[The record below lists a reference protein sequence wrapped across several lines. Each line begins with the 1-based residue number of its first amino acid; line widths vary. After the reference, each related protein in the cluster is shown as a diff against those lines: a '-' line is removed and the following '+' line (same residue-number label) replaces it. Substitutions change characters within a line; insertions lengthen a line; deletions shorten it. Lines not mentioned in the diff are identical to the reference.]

1 MNALTEIPAEGR
13 LPAAFRAYWQAAGQ
27 SLPGHGDA
35 AVAQQRA
42 AAFAAADAL
51 GLPNRRVEDWK
62 FTSSNALSRLLPAK
76 PDGTAAARDW
86 AAMLAGWPLDGAAVV
101 VLADGAWQGDL
112 SGNALPDGVT
122 VQRLAQG
129 PEGLAELLQPLQGG
143 AETTPANLNLA
154 LAEDG
159 LLVDVAAGAQADR
172 PLVLVHLTG
181 GADGAAMHHLR
192 HRLRLGAGAALTVV
206 ELHLSAAAA
215 PVWSNLLIDVE
226 LAQDARLDHLRIGLA
241 EAGDRSLRTGL
252 LRGHLAAGSDY
263 RGTAIALGG
272 SLVRDEIDLHL
283 AGAGAACRLDGLN
296 LAAGHDHLDSTLRI
310 AHDAG
315 GCRSDQH
322 YRAIAD
328 DHGHAVFQGRIA
340 VAPDAQKS
348 DAHQLI
354 RALLLSD
361 DAVADAKPEL
371 EILADDV
378 QCSHGAS
385 IGDLDEEALFYLQ
398 ARGIGRGAARNLL
411 IGAFTSE
418 ILAGIALADWR
429 DAAQAA
435 LDRRLASMVDDKV
448 LAEGRG

>member
-1 MNALTEIPAEGR
+1 MNALAEIPAEGQ
-13 LPAAFRAYWQAAGQ
+13 LPEAFRAWWQAARPG
-27 SLPGHGDA
+27 LPGHDDEAVDA
-35 AVAQQRA
+35 RRA

-62 FTSSNALSRLLPAK
+62 FTSSHALSRLQPGPRDAAPAA
-76 PDGTAAARDW
+76 PDW
-86 AAMLAGWPLDGAAVV
+86 AAMLAGWPLDGAAVL
-101 VLADGAWQGDL
+101 VLADGAVQDGL
-112 SGNALPDGVT
+112 SAGALPDGVT
-122 VQRLAQG
+122 VQRLGEAL
-129 PEGLAELLQPLQGG
+129 PGLADLLQPLEGG

-154 LAEDG
+154 LAEEG
-159 LLVDVAAGAQADR
+159 FLVDVAAGARPDR
-172 PLVLVHLTG
+172 PLVLVHLTA

-192 HRLRLGAGAALTVV
+192 HRLRLAEDAALTLV
-206 ELHLSAAAA
+206 ELHLSAAIAA
-215 PVWSNLLIDVE
+215 PAWSNLLTDVE
-226 LAQDARLDHLRIGLA
+226 LAPGAQLDHLRIGRA
-241 EAGDRSLRTGL
+241 ADGDRALRTGL
-252 LRGHLAAGSDY
+252 LRGDLAAGSAY
-263 RGTAIALGG
+263 RATALALGG
-272 SLVRDEIDLHL
+272 QLVRDEIDIRLS
-283 AGAGAACRLDGLN
+283 GAGASCRLDGLN
-296 LAAGHDHLDSTLRI
+296 LAAGNDHLDSTLRV
-310 AHDAG
+310 AHEAG

-348 DAHQLI
+348 DAHQLV

-398 ARGIGRGAARNLL
+398 ARGIGRGAARNIL
-411 IGAFTSE
+411 IGAFTAE
-418 ILAGIALADWR
+418 ILAGIARADWR

-435 LDRRLASMVDDKV
+435 LDRRLGAMV
-448 LAEGRG
+448 EGKR